1 MSILIEN
8 CDEKKNSLIS
18 ENGNNPG
25 EECNNTDDVSGSERS
40 LPRDSSIPDF
50 NLIEKK
56 TCINR
61 RLWKLTGFSEY
72 ESLNFSENSD
82 HDNASLVS
90 YKWFIM
96 SSLLFKVSNYQLNLF
111 QGVGLA
117 CPRLREPRECEQR
130 EPGVRPAGQHGVGQR
145 VHGQREHRGGDREPR
160 QHPDLAADAGQ
171 GPCVGH
177 FRRQLRGHVQEVL
190 HGPGPEQR

>member
-1 MSILIEN
+1 MSKLIEN
-8 CDEKKNSLIS
+8 CDDRNSQNS
-18 ENGNNPG
+18 EIGNNPG
-25 EECNNTDDVSGSERS
+25 EECNTTDTERS

-90 YKWFIM
+90 YKWFII
-96 SSLLFKVSNYQLNLF
+96 SQ
-111 QGVGLA
+111 
-117 CPRLREPRECEQR
+117 
-130 EPGVRPAGQHGVGQR
+130 
-145 VHGQREHRGGDREPR
+145 
-160 QHPDLAADAGQ
+160 
-171 GPCVGH
+171 
-177 FRRQLRGHVQEVL
+177 
-190 HGPGPEQR
+190 